1 MAAVKILYIPVVK
14 LLLLQQYHPFNQPI
28 GKWDVFS
35 VTNMSGMFS
44 RSLFD
49 QPIGNWDVSNVIDMT
64 AMFYQCATFNQSIV
78 SWKVSR
84 ETDMTD
90 MFVDAAYQHAAPNAQ
105 NRFIKR

>member
-49 QPIGNWDVSNVIDMT
+49 QPIGYWDVSK
-64 AMFYQCATFNQSIV
+64 MFYQCATFNQSIV